1 MTFVVRA
8 ICSLILTAILAVGTA
23 SAQTWP
29 SRTIT
34 AIIPFAPGNANDITA
49 RIVLDYMSKQL
60 GQVEFQRSQ

>member
-29 SRTIT
+29 SQTIT
-34 AIIPFAPGNANDITA
+34 AIIPFAPGN
-49 RIVLDYMSKQL
+49 
-60 GQVEFQRSQ
+60 G